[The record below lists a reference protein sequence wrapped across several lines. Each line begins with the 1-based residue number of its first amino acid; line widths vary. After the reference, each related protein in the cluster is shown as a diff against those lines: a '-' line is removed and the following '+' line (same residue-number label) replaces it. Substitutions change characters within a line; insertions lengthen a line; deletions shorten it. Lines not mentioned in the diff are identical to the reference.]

1 MASFK
6 NMFNVPQKFAIQMIR
21 TSLREWGV
29 NIFMYLS
36 SRYFLPGY
44 VCFFTHERMSNPAS
58 CMMSFIL
65 SQIAGS
71 WFRSISLC
79 STRAKMSLQIFIIR
93 QLLTHLTRPLY
104 KLISKKLDKM
114 MFISLIFVSKF
125 LSYQHTSLS

>member
-6 NMFNVPQKFAIQMIR
+6 NMFNVPQKFATQMIR
-21 TSLREWGV
+21 TSLREGGS
-29 NIFMYLS
+29 IYLCTCHLDI
-36 SRYFLPGY
+36 LPGY
-44 VCFFTHERMSNPAS
+44 VCFFTQERMSNPAS

-93 QLLTHLTRPLY
+93 HLLTHLTRPLY

-114 MFISLIFVSKF
+114 MFISLVFVPNF